1 MRIIEIPV
9 EGITGTLTSI
19 APAPGGWEERK
30 LSVALDDFPDGVLVA
45 GFDGR
50 ILGVNAVVLRI
61 VERALADVLGR
72 SFESLVGEED
82 MLRIIGFQ
90 SMFADQVTLDN
101 NVIILTPSGERR
113 PVVVS
118 ATRSSEEKRVIMT
131 LRSAGIMQK
140 ELADVS
146 RWAAAEQERAMELA
160 RARDALA
167 TKHAALEAAQAEVKA
182 AYATLQSET
191 ATRERLEGELE
202 LARRLE
208 SIGQLAAGVAH
219 EINTPMQYI
228 GDNVN
233 FLSTAFLGML
243 PLLQTLREALASAAE
258 PEWASVRTR
267 LMADQKK
274 IKWGFILD
282 QIPKALTESTDGIG
296 HVSRIVQAMKAFA
309 YQDQGEKIHVD
320 LNRTLQDTLTVAQNE
335 YKTVAAVE
343 TDFGALPPVF
353 CLPGSLN
360 QVFLNLIV
368 NAAHAI
374 ADAKR
379 PGLGTIRVQSRAI
392 DGQVEVRISDDG
404 CGIPAAVQ
412 HRVFEQFFTTK
423 EVGRGT
429 GQGLSLVRRIV
440 VEAHAGSVSFESMEG
455 AGTTFIV
462 RLPIDGPPISQSAT
476 ATQG

>member
-9 EGITGTLTSI
+9 EGITGTLTSV

-45 GFDGR
+45 GLDGR
-50 ILGVNAVVLRI
+50 IHGVNAVVLRI
-61 VERALADVLGR
+61 VERGLAEVLGR
-72 SFESLVGEED
+72 NFESLVGEED

-90 SMFADQVTLDN
+90 AMFADQVTLDN

-113 PVVVS
+113 PVVVC
-118 ATRSSEEKRVIMT
+118 ATRSSDGKRVIMT
-131 LRSAGIMQK
+131 LRAAGIMQK

-167 TKHAALEAAQAEVKA
+167 AKHSALEAAQAEVKL

-233 FLSTAFLGML
+233 FLSTAFQGML
-243 PLLQTLREALASAAE
+243 PFLQRLRAALAPEAE
-258 PEWASVRTR
+258 SDWSRVREQ
-267 LMADQKK
+267 LFADQKR
-274 IKWGFILD
+274 IKWGFILE
-282 QIPKALTESTDGIG
+282 QIPKALSESTDGIG

-309 YQDQGEKIHVD
+309 YQDQGEKVHVD

-353 CLPGSLN
+353 CMPGSLN

-374 ADAKR
+374 SDAKK
-379 PGLGTIRVQSRAI
+379 PSLGTIRVQSRSV
-392 DGQVEVRISDDG
+392 DDLVEVRISDDG
-404 CGIPAAVQ
+404 CGIPAAIQ

-440 VEAHAGSVSFESMEG
+440 IEAHAGSVHFESAEG
-455 AGTTFIV
+455 VGTTFIV
-462 RLPIDGPPISQSAT
+462 RLPVNGPPCSASST
-476 ATQG
+476 PAA